1 VSRALEAYL
10 AQVGSGLKG
19 LTRRRRATL
28 LRELEGHLLD
38 EAEARG
44 IESEAGMAAML
55 SEKEHPS
62 LLAEELAISEGQ
74 DANHRGGTA
83 LAAGMIIGVAT
94 GVHMWGFEGWRW
106 HIALA
111 FASAQGLAV
120 GAGYF
125 WVRRHWL
132 RLNPWARTLVA
143 VLITG
148 LLSIPL
154 GFTTRHGFRP
164 TRLLYGAFT
173 GFLLERHSQ
182 ERPLWETLLEPVVFT
197 VLMFILEAGILG
209 RVRFQWWKVPLELSF
224 NATIL
229 LSVMLAT
236 RFKRILAER
245 RVLTPQ
251 EQGGSV

>member
-1 VSRALEAYL
+1 MSRALEAYL
-10 AQVGSGLKG
+10 AQVNSGLKG
-19 LTRRRRATL
+19 LTRRRRL
-28 LRELEGHLLD
+28 MLVRELEAHLRD

-44 IESEAGMAAML
+44 IESEPAMSALL

-62 LLAEELAISEGQ
+62 LLAEELAIGEGQ

-83 LAAGMIIGVAT
+83 LAAGMIIGFAT
-94 GVHMWGFEGWRW
+94 GGHMWFEGWRW
-106 HIALA
+106 YIALA
-111 FASAQGLAV
+111 FAAAQGLAV

-132 RLNPWARTLVA
+132 RLNCWVRTLVA
-143 VLITG
+143 VVITS

-154 GFTTRHGFRP
+154 GFTTHHGFKP

-182 ERPLWETLLEPVVFT
+182 ERPLWQTLLEPVVFT
-197 VLMFILEAGILG
+197 ALMFFLEAGVLG
-209 RVRFQWWKVPLELSF
+209 RVRFEWWKVPLELSF

-229 LSVMLAT
+229 LSVMLSL
-236 RFKRILAER
+236 RFKRLLAER

-251 EQGGSV
+251 EQG

>member
-1 VSRALEAYL
+1 MSRALEAYL
-10 AQVGSGLKG
+10 AQVGAGLKG
-19 LTRRRRATL
+19 VTRRRRLTL
-28 LRELEGHLLD
+28 VRELEAHLRD

-44 IESEAGMAAML
+44 IESEPAMSAML

-62 LLAEELAISEGQ
+62 LLAEELAIGEGQ

-83 LAAGMIIGVAT
+83 LAAGMIIGLAT
-94 GVHMWGFEGWRW
+94 GGHMGFEGWRW
-106 HIALA
+106 YIALA
-111 FASAQGLAV
+111 FAAAQGLAV

-132 RLNPWARTLVA
+132 RLNPWARMGFA
-143 VLITG
+143 VVITS

-154 GFTTRHGFRP
+154 GFTTHHGFKP

-173 GFLLERHSQ
+173 GYLLERHSQ
-182 ERPLWETLLEPVVFT
+182 ERPLWQTLLEPVVFT
-197 VLMFILEAGILG
+197 ALMFFLEAGVLG
-209 RVRFQWWKVPLELSF
+209 RVRFEWWKVPLELSF

-229 LSVMLAT
+229 LSVMLAL
-236 RFKRILAER
+236 RFRRLLAER

-251 EQGGSV
+251 EQG

>member
-1 VSRALEAYL
+1 MTRALEAYL
-10 AQVGSGLKG
+10 AQVGSSLKG
-19 LTRRRRATL
+19 LTRRRRL
-28 LRELEGHLLD
+28 MLIRELEAHLRD

-44 IESEAGMAAML
+44 IETESAMSAML

-62 LLAEELAISEGQ
+62 LLAEELAAGEGQ

-94 GVHMWGFEGWRW
+94 GGHMWFEGWRW
-106 HIALA
+106 YIALA
-111 FASAQGLAV
+111 FAAAQGLAV

-132 RLNPWARTLVA
+132 RLNPWARTAVA
-143 VLITG
+143 VVITS

-154 GFTTRHGFRP
+154 GFTTHHGFKP

-173 GFLLERHSQ
+173 GYLLERHSQ
-182 ERPLWETLLEPVVFT
+182 ERPLWQTLLEPVAFT
-197 VLMFILEAGILG
+197 AFMFFVEAGLLG
-209 RVRFQWWKVPLELSF
+209 RIRFQWWKVPLELSF
-224 NATIL
+224 NGTIL
-229 LSVMLAT
+229 LSVMVAT
-236 RFKRILAER
+236 RFKRLLAER

-251 EQGGSV
+251 EQG

>member
-10 AQVGSGLKG
+10 AQVDSGLRG
-19 LTRRRRATL
+19 LTGRRRVTL
-28 LRELEGHLLD
+28 IRELEAHLLD

-44 IESEAGMAAML
+44 IGSESAMSAML

-62 LLAEELAISEGQ
+62 LLAEGLALGEGQ

-83 LAAGMIIGVAT
+83 LAAGMIIGLAT
-94 GVHMWGFEGWRW
+94 GGHLWVEGWPW
-106 HIALA
+106 YISLA
-111 FASAQGLAV
+111 FGTAQGLAV

-132 RLNPWARTLVA
+132 RLDPWARTSVA
-143 VLITG
+143 VCITL

-154 GFTTRHGFRP
+154 GFTTHHGFRS

-182 ERPLWETLLEPVVFT
+182 ERPLWQTLLEPVVFT
-197 VLMFILEAGILG
+197 ALMFLLEAGILG

-229 LSVMLAT
+229 MSVMVAL
-236 RFKRILAER
+236 RFKRLLAER
-245 RVLTPQ
+245 RFLTTQ
-251 EQGGSV
+251 EQG

>member
-1 VSRALEAYL
+1 MFRALEAYL
-10 AQVGSGLKG
+10 AQVSSGLKG

-28 LRELEGHLLD
+28 LRELEAHLLD

-44 IESEAGMAAML
+44 IESESAMAAML

-62 LLAEELAISEGQ
+62 LLAEELSAGEGQ

-83 LAAGMIIGVAT
+83 LAAGMIIGFAT
-94 GVHMWGFEGWRW
+94 GGHMWFEGWRW
-106 HIALA
+106 YIALA
-111 FASAQGLAV
+111 FAAAQGLAV

-132 RLNPWARTLVA
+132 RMEPWARTLVA
-143 VLITG
+143 VLITS

-154 GFTTRHGFRP
+154 GFTTHHGFKP

-182 ERPLWETLLEPVVFT
+182 ERPLWESLLEPAVFT
-197 VLMFILEAGILG
+197 ALMFILEVGILG
-209 RVRFQWWKVPLELSF
+209 RIRFQWWKVPLELSF

-229 LSVMLAT
+229 LSVMLAN
-236 RFKRILAER
+236 RLKRLLAER

-251 EQGGSV
+251 EQG

>member
-1 VSRALEAYL
+1 MTRALEVYL
-10 AQVGSGLKG
+10 AQVGSGLG
-19 LTRRRRATL
+19 SLTARRRLVL
-28 LRELEGHLLD
+28 LRELEAHLRD
-38 EAEARG
+38 EAEAKG
-44 IESEAGMAAML
+44 ITSETAMAALL

-62 LLAEELAISEGQ
+62 LLSEELAAGEGQ

-83 LAAGMIIGVAT
+83 LAAGMIICLAT
-94 GVHMWGFEGWRW
+94 GAHLRVEGWHW
-106 HIALA
+106 DMCLA
-111 FASAQGLAV
+111 FALAQGLAV

-132 RLNPWARTLVA
+132 RLPPMGRMVVA
-143 VLITG
+143 VLITS

-154 GFTTRHGFRP
+154 GFTTHHGFKP

-182 ERPLWETLLEPVVFT
+182 ERPLWQILLEPAVFT
-197 VLMFILEAGILG
+197 ALMFFLEAGVLG

-229 LSVMLAT
+229 LSVMAAT
-236 RFKRILAER
+236 RFKRLLAER
-245 RVLTPQ
+245 RVLRPQ
-251 EQGGSV
+251 EQEG

>member
-1 VSRALEAYL
+1 MFRALEAYL
-10 AQVGSGLKG
+10 DQVGSGLKG
-19 LTRRRRATL
+19 LSRRRRLTL
-28 LRELEGHLLD
+28 LRELRAHLLD

-44 IESEAGMAAML
+44 ITTESAMASLL
-55 SEKEHPS
+55 SDKEHPV
-62 LLAEELAISEGQ
+62 LLGEELAESEGQ

-83 LAAGMIIGVAT
+83 LAAGMIIGLAT
-94 GVHMWGFEGWRW
+94 GGHMWFEGWRW
-106 HIALA
+106 YICLA
-111 FASAQGLAV
+111 FAAAQGLAV

-132 RLNPWARTLVA
+132 RLDPWARTTVA
-143 VLITG
+143 VVITS

-154 GFTTRHGFRP
+154 GFTTHHGFRA

-173 GFLLERHSQ
+173 GYLLERHSQ
-182 ERPLWETLLEPVVFT
+182 ERPLWQSFLEPVLFT
-197 VLMFILEAGILG
+197 AFMFVVEAGVLG

-229 LSVMLAT
+229 LSVMLAL
-236 RFKRILAER
+236 RLRRLLAER

-251 EQGGSV
+251 QQG

>member
-1 VSRALEAYL
+1 MSRALEAYL

-19 LTRRRRATL
+19 LTGRRRVTL
-28 LRELEGHLLD
+28 IRELEAHLLD

-44 IESEAGMAAML
+44 IGSESAMAAML

-62 LLAEELAISEGQ
+62 LLAEELASGEGQ

-83 LAAGMIIGVAT
+83 LAAGMIIGLAT
-94 GVHMWGFEGWRW
+94 GGHLWFEGWPW
-106 HIALA
+106 YISLA
-111 FASAQGLAV
+111 FGTAQGLAV

-132 RLNPWARTLVA
+132 RLDPWARTAVA
-143 VLITG
+143 VCITL

-154 GFTTRHGFRP
+154 GFTTHHGFKP

-182 ERPLWETLLEPVVFT
+182 ERPLWQTLLEPVAFT
-197 VLMFILEAGILG
+197 ALMFLLEAGVLG
-209 RVRFQWWKVPLELSF
+209 RIRFQWWKVPLELSF

-229 LSVMLAT
+229 LSVMIAL
-236 RFKRILAER
+236 RFKRLLAER
-245 RVLTPQ
+245 RFLTTQ
-251 EQGGSV
+251 EQG